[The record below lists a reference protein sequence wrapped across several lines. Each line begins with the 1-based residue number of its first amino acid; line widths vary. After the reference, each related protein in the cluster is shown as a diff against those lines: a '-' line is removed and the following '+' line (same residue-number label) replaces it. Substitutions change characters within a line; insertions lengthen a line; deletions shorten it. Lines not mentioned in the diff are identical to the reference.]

1 MKEMVY
7 RSLSLIKGLLREKS
21 NIIIFLLLLN
31 LILTTYVYLELSDG
45 QYHFYM
51 NTKKSLEEIHNV
63 EIDSYDET
71 IKTKLDTNSMLLRKQ
86 HRRFH
91 LKYLFK

>member
-63 EIDSYDET
+63 EIDSYDGT

-86 HRRFH
+86 YRRFH